1 MKEKTSVRKEDTHR
15 TWGRTVNDSK
25 RAEKKISPVNNT
37 NTHKYTHIY
46 AHPHVRVMITK
57 DAG

>member
-37 NTHKYTHIY
+37 NTHKYTHTY
-46 AHPHVRVMITK
+46 MHTHMCVS
-57 DAG
+57 